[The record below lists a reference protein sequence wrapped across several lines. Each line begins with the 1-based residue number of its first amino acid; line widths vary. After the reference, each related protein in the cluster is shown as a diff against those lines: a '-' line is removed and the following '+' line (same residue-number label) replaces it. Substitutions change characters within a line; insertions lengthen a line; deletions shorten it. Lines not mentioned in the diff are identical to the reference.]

1 MIEKRKRPRSADRKE
16 QILTET
22 LDLIMNHGLAGA
34 TMTRIAAKVGISE
47 PALYRHFKNRKELM
61 LAALDAAFRRLM
73 TGINFEAEDA
83 ATYLRNVSTLV
94 HGEFTSNPQLSRVLF
109 EFICAPPA
117 EELREPIVQYI
128 LMLLQLFEYRLGQ
141 GVQQGLFR
149 EDLDLQLTAWESF
162 SLGFTLSFV
171 SLLGLQEMLPADKAR
186 SAIENVIERISAPQK
201 PKHPPRKPAPASRSR
216 LTKKG

>member
-1 MIEKRKRPRSADRKE
+1 MVDKRKRPRSADRKE

-34 TMTRIAAKVGISE
+34 TMTRIATKVGISE
-47 PALYRHFKNRKELM
+47 PAIYRHFKNRKELM
-61 LAALDAAFRRLM
+61 LAALDAAFRRLV
-73 TGINFEAEDA
+73 TGINFEEEDA

-186 SAIENVIERISAPQK
+186 HAIENVIERISARKKPQSL
-201 PKHPPRKPAPASRSR
+201 HHKPALASRPR
-216 LTKKG
+216 PAKKD

>member
-1 MIEKRKRPRSADRKE
+1 MVEKRKRPRSADRKE
-16 QILTET
+16 QILSET
-22 LDLIMNHGLAGA
+22 LDLIMNNGLAGA
-34 TMTRIAAKVGISE
+34 TMTRIAAQVGITE

-61 LAALDAAFRRLM
+61 LAALDAAFRRMM
-73 TGINFEAEDA
+73 TGINFEAEDT
-83 ATYLRNVSTLV
+83 ATYLRTVSDLV
-94 HGEFTSNPQLSRVLF
+94 HGEFTSNPQISRVLF

-117 EELREPIVQYI
+117 EELREHIVQYI
-128 LMLLQLFEYRLGQ
+128 LMLVQLFEYRLGQ

-186 SAIENVIERISAPQK
+186 HAIENVIERISAEKK
-201 PKHPPRKPAPASRSR
+201 PKSLTHKPAPASRR
-216 LTKKG
+216 HPAKKG

>member
-1 MIEKRKRPRSADRKE
+1 MVEKRKRPRSADRKE
-16 QILTET
+16 QILSET

-34 TMTRIAAKVGISE
+34 TMTRIAAQVGITE

-61 LAALDAAFRRLM
+61 LAALDAAFRRM
-73 TGINFEAEDA
+73 MAGITFEAEDT
-83 ATYLRNVSTLV
+83 ATYLRTVSDLV
-94 HGEFTSNPQLSRVLF
+94 HGEFTSNPQISRVLF

-117 EELREPIVQYI
+117 EELREHIVQYI
-128 LMLLQLFEYRLGQ
+128 LMLVQLFEYRLGQ

-149 EDLDLQLTAWESF
+149 KDLDLQLTAWESF

-186 SAIENVIERISAPQK
+186 HAIENVIERISVKQAPK
-201 PKHPPRKPAPASRSR
+201 RLPSKPAVPHRAR
-216 LTKKG
+216 LAKKG